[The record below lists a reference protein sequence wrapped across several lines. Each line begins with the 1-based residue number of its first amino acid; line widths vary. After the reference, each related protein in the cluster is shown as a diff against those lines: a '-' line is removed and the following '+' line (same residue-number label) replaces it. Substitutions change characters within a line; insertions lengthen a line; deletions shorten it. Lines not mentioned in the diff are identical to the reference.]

1 MRRSMNHQ
9 IGNNL
14 PSDFTI
20 CFYYLSNIMFPHEIQ
35 VPFVFDYWFI
45 NVEHH
50 VRATYDNSFLL
61 LQSEKDVVENTEI

>member
-1 MRRSMNHQ
+1 MDHE

-20 CFYYLSNIMFPHEIQ
+20 WFYYLSNIMFSHEIQ
-35 VPFVFDYWFI
+35 VPLIFDYWFI

-50 VRATYDNSFLL
+50 VWATYDNSFLL
-61 LQSEKDVVENTEI
+61 LQSRKDVVENTEI